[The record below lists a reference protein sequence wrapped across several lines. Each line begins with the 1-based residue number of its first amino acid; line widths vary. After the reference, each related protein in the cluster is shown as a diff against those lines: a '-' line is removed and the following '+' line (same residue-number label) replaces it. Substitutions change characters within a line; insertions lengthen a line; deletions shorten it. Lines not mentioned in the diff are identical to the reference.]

1 MNATELLLGVW
12 LGAIGGAYVL
22 YGRKQAAPLP
32 LVCGILLIVEP
43 YVLKGTALQIV
54 AGVILAA
61 IPFMR
66 R

>member
-1 MNATELLLGVW
+1 MSATELLLGVW

-22 YGRKQAAPLP
+22 YGRKQAAALP
-32 LVCGILLIVEP
+32 LVCGVLLVIEP
-43 YVLKGTALQIV
+43 YVLQGTALQIS
-54 AGVILAA
+54 AGVILVA